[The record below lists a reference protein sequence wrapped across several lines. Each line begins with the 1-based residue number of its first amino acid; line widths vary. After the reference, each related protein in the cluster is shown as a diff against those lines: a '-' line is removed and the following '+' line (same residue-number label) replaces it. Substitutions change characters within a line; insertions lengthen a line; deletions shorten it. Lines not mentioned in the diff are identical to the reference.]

1 GTLKYQAV
9 LSIPVLYRMYR
20 SYRAVWEEEAKK
32 GREIE
37 IEISFREEE
46 ETEDLAEK
54 ISKGNNKRRKI
65 TIKNKKRMVG
75 VSDDRLIAWYL
86 RFLTIKLDGK
96 SGSTELLT
104 VLPVPDRT
112 GQFGVLGDRI
122 IAQLLVCG
130 PLATWRYHQNRP
142 SAIDFGRQHWISAV
156 GSRLREKSTVG
167 GRLREKKKKRKRRK
181 KYLLSPHRPRPCAVA
196 ALTRVRFF
204 SCVRRR
210 NVSPLREKDLGDVC
224 MNELHWR
231 NSPLIMS
238 QCGSK
243 GSPINISQMVAC
255 VGQQSVGGR
264 RAPNGFIDRT
274 LPHFPINS
282 KTPAAKGFVAN
293 SFYTGLTATEFF
305 FHTMGGR
312 EGLVDTAVWITVQ

>member
-1 GTLKYQAV
+1 MYQSARFSV
-9 LSIPVLYRMYR
+9 RELPAIGRYRQNR
-20 SYRAVWEEEAKK
+20 PSVVDFGRRRLIEGQIDRQIDRRQSLREKKKEEEEEKK
-32 GREIE
+32 EEEEEKKKEVPPFPAPSSPAWYTKVPSCAEHTSSLPNVPLIPSSMEKWSGRKRRQRRHEVMEDGAIRLQGGGG
-37 IEISFREEE
+37 FREEE

-210 NVSPLREKDLGDVC
+210 NVSPLREKDLGDV
-224 MNELHWR
+224 
-231 NSPLIMS
+231 
-238 QCGSK
+238 
-243 GSPINISQMVAC
+243 
-255 VGQQSVGGR
+255 
-264 RAPNGFIDRT
+264 
-274 LPHFPINS
+274 
-282 KTPAAKGFVAN
+282 TP
-293 SFYTGLTATEFF
+293 FF
-305 FHTMGGR
+305 K
-312 EGLVDTAVWITVQ
+312 IY